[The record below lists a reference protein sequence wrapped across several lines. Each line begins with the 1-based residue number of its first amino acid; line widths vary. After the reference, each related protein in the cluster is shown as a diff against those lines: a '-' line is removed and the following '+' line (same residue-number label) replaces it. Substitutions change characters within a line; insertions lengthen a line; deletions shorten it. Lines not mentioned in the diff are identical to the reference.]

1 MARVRYIE
9 LLIKSL
15 LATTVVHIDSLFSV
29 HPISS
34 SFQSHPPERNN
45 PLWFRSFSD
54 GPTGARREVA
64 AATARGGSTSAWIWR
79 ERDFQGQKALLFFP
93 PTPPCCS
100 LLVVLLIT
108 ISTLNVLCLTMTKAT
123 LRTVFI
129 ANKHTR
135 MLIV

>member
-1 MARVRYIE
+1 MV
-9 LLIKSL
+9 L
-15 LATTVVHIDSLFSV
+15 VHIDSLFSV
-29 HPISS
+29 HCPPYFIVVPKSS
-34 SFQSHPPERNN
+34 TRAKQPSLVQVVLGR
-45 PLWFRSFSD
+45 SD
-54 GPTGARREVA
+54 GGQEGGGGDGGGEC
-64 AATARGGSTSAWIWR
+64 GGSTSAWLWR

-129 ANKHTR
+129 ANKHTC
-135 MLIV
+135 MLYFFKK

>member
-45 PLWFRSFSD
+45 PLWFRSFVD
-54 GPTGARREVA
+54 GHTGEVNGYTRRA
-64 AATARGGSTSAWIWR
+64 AAAGR